1 MDCKKASSGAENRSV
16 NNQQHG
22 DSSLYRGDP
31 FLFHRKLRSHE
42 IKTLREMR
50 IRAKRKLV
58 AKVTVLG
65 TRVPQAELLV
75 LEVL

>member
-1 MDCKKASSGAENRSV
+1 
-16 NNQQHG
+16 
-22 DSSLYRGDP
+22 
-31 FLFHRKLRSHE
+31 
-42 IKTLREMR
+42 MR